1 MLVEGT
7 RLQGQRWRMVY
18 YSNSSS
24 QHIISFAPFPW
35 APFPTGWCEEGRRT
49 PAHTVGRVTVE
60 EPEFSSENPEPLY
73 GQWACLPF
81 VARETLSLSLYSK
94 QPWKNSLEQRTVSA
108 LLTRSRR
115 EAWETHGELSP
126 YCDVFT
132 SGQGQ
137 PRGGVSS
144 LGPYHVHLGNYM
156 PGCWVPRAWV
166 PGEGWSLGIVPLTFR
181 GLRFQCYF
189 WSPT

>member
-108 LLTRSRR
+108 SLTQYVQKCKRPMENCLPATTCPKLELCLFSLCLTLYHTETPRNSILL
-115 EAWETHGELSP
+115 
-126 YCDVFT
+126 
-132 SGQGQ
+132 
-137 PRGGVSS
+137 
-144 LGPYHVHLGNYM
+144 
-156 PGCWVPRAWV
+156 
-166 PGEGWSLGIVPLTFR
+166 
-181 GLRFQCYF
+181 
-189 WSPT
+189 